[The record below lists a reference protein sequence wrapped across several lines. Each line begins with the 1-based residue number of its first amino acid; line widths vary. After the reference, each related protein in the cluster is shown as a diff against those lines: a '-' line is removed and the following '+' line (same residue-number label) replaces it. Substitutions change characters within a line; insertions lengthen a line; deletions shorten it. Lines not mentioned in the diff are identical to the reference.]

1 MERRRFI
8 QIWAAAGM
16 GRQAAAQSVDRAA
29 SPGRAGSIAPCSLR
43 LRFGVAQFD
52 HYDPLADIGK
62 LEMWGFDYC
71 EPAVAKVMGLSE
83 GEFQM
88 ILKKTLAGRIHVQ
101 AMNSFIPADL
111 KVVGSQVDRPRLRDY
126 LKKALAR
133 AEALGAKVIVFG
145 SGDARTV
152 PGGFSK
158 RRAWVQLQEFL
169 RMAGDEAS
177 RNQYGMVIGIE
188 ALRKAESNIVNT
200 SAEAYQLAVQTNH
213 PKIQIIVDFFHLASE
228 REDPAILRQVKDYI
242 VHLHFSDPSRGQ
254 AFPRI
259 ESGHP
264 AYLAFFSYLR
274 EIGYQGRMSLEANTS
289 DFQTDAPT
297 GLAAVRKL
305 YADSCAD

>member
-1 MERRRFI
+1 
-8 QIWAAAGM
+8 
-16 GRQAAAQSVDRAA
+16 
-29 SPGRAGSIAPCSLR
+29 
-43 LRFGVAQFD
+43 VAQFD

-88 ILKKTLAGRIHVQ
+88 ILKKTLAGRIHVE

-169 RMAGDEAS
+169 RMAGDEMS
-177 RNQYGMVIGIE
+177 RNQYGI
-188 ALRKAESNIVNT
+188 R
-200 SAEAYQLAVQTNH
+200 
-213 PKIQIIVDFFHLASE
+213 
-228 REDPAILRQVKDYI
+228 
-242 VHLHFSDPSRGQ
+242 
-254 AFPRI
+254 
-259 ESGHP
+259 
-264 AYLAFFSYLR
+264 
-274 EIGYQGRMSLEANTS
+274 
-289 DFQTDAPT
+289 
-297 GLAAVRKL
+297 LAAGRSPALSPGTPPSLRSSPTFARSARKVMVAGRQL
-305 YADSCAD
+305 RWARRASSA